1 MDDFFAAMRLSALL
15 DNTLEEEEKTQVEQA
30 IRESPRLRVQYS
42 RMMTAVELVRSQG
55 NADPPAI
62 LEQKILDR
70 LRSDG
75 TLKAPW
81 SEHLPTRKTLL
92 IAGAVVAVIGLT
104 WWSWPRTPQTAMS
117 PLPEEESLEEAL
129 ATPVE
134 LKESPVLPTAPPEVV
149 RMKKKA
155 APTKKPSFKPVPA
168 NTPVATPAP
177 AATPAPV
184 ATPSRTTPKAIR
196 GVVPQWED
204 EAEELPIPEAEIGSG
219 ITRLRLFPTQTN
231 ALYELE
237 QWASQQGISLNTPA
251 RTLSTE
257 DNLARLKFTA
267 TGGQIV
273 DLLNT
278 LQRLGPLHQVE
289 PPDAHLG
296 EATSVPVEIEVQY
309 QP

>member
-15 DNTLEEEEKTQVEQA
+15 DNTLDADEKVLVEQA

-55 NADPPAI
+55 NADPPEI

-81 SEHLPTRKTLL
+81 SKHLPKRQTLL
-92 IAGAVVAVIGLT
+92 IAGAVVAGVSLA
-104 WWSWPRTPQTAMS
+104 WWSWPRTPQTAVS
-117 PLPEEESLEEAL
+117 PLPEEEPLEQAL
-129 ATPVE
+129 APPVN

-149 RMKKKA
+149 RMKRKP
-155 APTKKPSFKPVPA
+155 APTKKPSFKPAPITKPA
-168 NTPVATPAP
+168 PTSAPTPVSNPTRTP
-177 AATPAPV
+177 
-184 ATPSRTTPKAIR
+184 PKPIR
-196 GVVPQWED
+196 GSVPQWED
-204 EAEELPIPEAEIGSG
+204 EAEELPIPAVEMGSG
-219 ITRLRLFPTQTN
+219 ITRLRLFPTETD
-231 ALYELE
+231 ALYELDN
-237 QWASQQGISLNTPA
+237 WASQQGITLDTPP

-257 DNLARLKFTA
+257 DNLARLELTL

-278 LQRLGPLHQVE
+278 LERLGPLHQVE
-289 PPDAHLG
+289 PPDAHLS
-296 EATSVPVEIEVQY
+296 ETASVPVEIEVQY

>member
-15 DNTLEEEEKTQVEQA
+15 DNTLEEEEKAKVEQA

-55 NADPPAI
+55 NAEPPPI

-70 LRSDG
+70 LRADG

-81 SEHLPTRKTLL
+81 SEHVPKRSTLL
-92 IAGAVVAVIGLT
+92 ATAAVLAMCGFT
-104 WWSWPRTPQTAMS
+104 WWSWPRTPQTPVS
-117 PLPEEESLEEAL
+117 PLPEEETIEQAL

-134 LKESPVLPTAPPEVV
+134 EVEESPVLPTAPPEVV

-155 APTKKPSFKPVPA
+155 APKHKPPLPKAKVTRGQNASPKPTA
-168 NTPVATPAP
+168 LQA
-177 AATPAPV
+177 
-184 ATPSRTTPKAIR
+184 PKAIQ

-204 EAEELPIPEAEIGSG
+204 EAKTLPVPEAEVGSG
-219 ITRLRLFPTQTN
+219 ITRLRLFPTQTD
-231 ALYELE
+231 ALFELE
-237 QWASQQGISLNTPA
+237 EWASGQGISLNSRA

-257 DNLARLKFTA
+257 DNLARLEFST
-267 TGGQIV
+267 TGAQLT
-273 DLLNT
+273 DLLNI
-278 LQRLGPLHQVE
+278 LQGLGPLHQVE
-289 PPDAHLG
+289 PPRAHLD
-296 EATSVPVEIEVQY
+296 ETTMVPVEIEVQY